1 MMMAKQGGMEDGR
14 RPLVLQGAMTVET
27 QDMVAAL
34 TEVQEGPLGHYR
46 CVRGLLAGYPVI
58 VCETQW
64 GMANAAAV
72 TALVIERY
80 HPCAVISQG
89 TAGAHN
95 PALHNY
101 DIVLGARTVNESAW
115 QSQYAP
121 QGAGIDPRALK
132 QLGVFAWNEQAG
144 AFTQE
149 VYHQGD
155 AALLAAA
162 QRGAADYQQGRVVTG
177 TIGTC
182 DSWNCE
188 VDRILFLRE
197 FYGSDVEEME
207 SDAVAQICLNFA
219 VPFLALRIVSNS
231 VFQGDED
238 WDLAVGPVCQQYT
251 LQVARAYLSQRG
263 DKQAGTE
270 PVESKGQQANV

>member
-1 MMMAKQGGMEDGR
+1 MTKRDFNELKEQAER
-14 RPLVLQGAMTVET
+14 RPLVLLGAMDVET
-27 QDMVAAL
+27 RELEAAL
-34 TEVQEGPLGHYR
+34 TEVREEPLGHYR
-46 CVRGLLAGYPVI
+46 CVLGMLDGCPVV

-72 TALVIERY
+72 TALVIARY
-80 HPCAVISQG
+80 HPCAIISQG

-95 PALHNY
+95 PDLHNY

-132 QLGVFAWNEQAG
+132 QLGVFAWDNAAR

-149 VYHQGD
+149 VYHQAD
-155 AALLAAA
+155 AELLAAA
-162 QRGAADYQQGRVVTG
+162 QRAAADYQRGHIITG

-207 SDAVAQICLNFA
+207 SDAVAQICLNFS
-219 VPFLALRIVSNS
+219 VPFLSLRIVSNS

-238 WDLAVGPVCQQYT
+238 WDLAVGPVCQRYT
-251 LQVARAYLSQRG
+251 LAVARAYL
-263 DKQAGTE
+263 
-270 PVESKGQQANV
+270 GQH